1 MNLSSL
7 RQFAN
12 SLGSQHNA
20 LAKLRREAAY
30 MILNKANEIENY
42 ISEEDKV
49 NQAAQYYTNV
59 WKNALELTDNS
70 KFKTYISVAKQSLNH
85 MATFNEVE
93 HLVKE
98 KYESF
103 DELADFVRRTAWANK
118 VSYATLKEVFAIM
131 ELNDGD

>member
-1 MNLSSL
+1 M
-7 RQFAN
+7 
-12 SLGSQHNA
+12 
-20 LAKLRREAAY
+20 AKLRREAAY
-30 MILNKANEIENY
+30 MILSKANEIENY

-59 WKNALELTDNS
+59 WKNALELTDNN